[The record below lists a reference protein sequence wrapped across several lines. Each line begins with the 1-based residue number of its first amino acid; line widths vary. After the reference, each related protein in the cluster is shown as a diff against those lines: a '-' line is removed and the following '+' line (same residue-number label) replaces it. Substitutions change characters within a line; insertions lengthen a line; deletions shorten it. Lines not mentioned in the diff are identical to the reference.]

1 MRVSGFIFRVIRNDA
16 PKTRN
21 LKLQT
26 RNILPVRWNIMSPDI
41 LLVLKRDEADRLL
54 YFRQDERLRSTQSIV
69 LSGVVP
75 DYGKGSTLSM
85 D

>member
-1 MRVSGFIFRVIRNDA
+1 MFRVIRNDA

-21 LKLQT
+21 VELET
-26 RNILPVRWNIMSPDI
+26 GNILSVRWNVISPYI
-41 LLVLKRDEADRLL
+41 LLALKRDEADRLL